1 MGRHFESSI
10 PEQTLDRGNG
20 VLIYGEKSDLFVNRD
35 RRRLAGK
42 AVEEER
48 DNPLPEGAI
57 AKVRKGARRGHM
69 EDFFDCVKTRR
80 VPVSD
85 VFSHH
90 RAMTTCHLANICI
103 RLGRPIK
110 WDPEKEQIVG
120 DEEANGWQKRE
131 QRKGYEITV

>member
-1 MGRHFESSI
+1 
-10 PEQTLDRGNG
+10 
-20 VLIYGEKSDLFVNRD
+20 
-35 RRRLAGK
+35 
-42 AVEEER
+42 
-48 DNPLPEGAI
+48 
-57 AKVRKGARRGHM
+57 M

-80 VPVSD
+80 EPVSD

-120 DEEANGWQKRE
+120 DDEANGWQKRE